1 VSLELNKS
9 QLQIQKAVRDFV
21 KGEFKQEVI
30 EELVE
35 ANAFPETIWKKA
47 AELGF
52 IGIHFPEA
60 YAGAGLGVFENALI
74 AEELCRGD
82 SSVGCCL
89 ARAGYGTE
97 LLLRFGT
104 ETQKLAWLPKVAEGS
119 VLFCAAFTEPGLG
132 NDIARSRTTAAK
144 SGDGWVVNGTKSF
157 VINAGPQAG
166 CYLVLC
172 RTDADAS
179 ESVQGLSI
187 FLVES
192 DRPGIGVADIGK
204 KLGCRL
210 MSIGEVRFEQVRVPL
225 DHRVGPENQGWQQVT
240 AFMNESRILA
250 AAQALGMAQG
260 AFERSFA
267 YVKQREQFGTRIIDF
282 QITRHKV
289 AEMATQIEAARLLT
303 YQAARSFDAKK
314 GRNEVRLSAMAK
326 LYAGQTAVAV
336 CDEAIQLLGGY
347 GYMTE
352 YEVERFY
359 RDAKITEIYEG
370 TKEIQKNTI
379 ASAVLGKLK

>member
-1 VSLELNKS
+1 MSLELNKS
-9 QLQIQKAVRDFV
+9 QLQIRKAVRDFV
-21 KGEFKQEVI
+21 RGEFKKEAI

-35 ANAFPETIWKKA
+35 GNAFPEAIWKKA

-60 YAGAGLGVFENALI
+60 VAGAGLGVFENALI

-89 ARAGYGTE
+89 GRAGYGAE

-104 ETQKLAWLPKVAEGS
+104 EPQKAAWLPKVVEGS
-119 VLFCAAFTEPGLG
+119 VLCGAAFTEPGLG
-132 NDIARSRTTAAK
+132 NDIARSQTAAAK
-144 SGDGWVVNGTKSF
+144 TGGGWVINGAKSF
-157 VINAGPQAG
+157 VVNAGPQAG
-166 CYLVLC
+166 CYIVLA
-172 RTDADAS
+172 RTDAAEQS
-179 ESVQGLSI
+179 RGLST

-192 DRPGIGVADIGK
+192 DRPGVRVADVGK

-210 MSIGEVRFEQVRVPL
+210 MPIGEVCFDQVRVPL
-225 DHRVGPENQGWQQVT
+225 DHLVGQENRGCDQVA
-240 AFMNESRILA
+240 AFLNESRILA

-267 YVKQREQFGTRIIDF
+267 YVKQREQFGTKIIDF
-282 QITRHKV
+282 QVTRHKV
-289 AEMATQIEAARLLT
+289 AEMATKIEAARLLT

-314 GRNEVRLSAMAK
+314 GKSDARLSAMAK
-326 LYAGQTAVAV
+326 LYAGRAAVEV

-347 GYMTE
+347 GYIQD
-352 YEVERFY
+352 YEVERFF
-359 RDAKITEIYEG
+359 RDAKTIELLDG
-370 TKEIQKNTI
+370 TRGTQRNAI
-379 ASAVLGKLK
+379 ADDLVKRGLR